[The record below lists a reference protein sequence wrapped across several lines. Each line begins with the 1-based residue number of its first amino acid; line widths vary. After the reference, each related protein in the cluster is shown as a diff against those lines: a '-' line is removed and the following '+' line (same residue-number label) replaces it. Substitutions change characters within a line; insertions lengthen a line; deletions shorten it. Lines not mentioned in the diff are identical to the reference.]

1 VRRTHPLLLILGLVG
16 LILLGRE
23 AWLYASAHPVIVGVG
38 ALAATGVGV
47 FVLSRRH
54 RMRRTI
60 AATDGMTGAQFEH
73 YVAGLMRRSG
83 FRAVRVTGRTA
94 DLGADIVASTSDG
107 RRVVVQ
113 CKRYAGNVG
122 SPHVQRLNGTAWTI
136 HGAQVTM
143 LVTTGRITANAREL
157 AGRCGIV
164 LVDRD
169 ALATWASTGNL
180 GRLLSPRR

>member
-1 VRRTHPLLLILGLVG
+1 LLLAVGLAG
-16 LILLGRE
+16 LILLGWE
-23 AWLYASAHPVIVGVG
+23 AWLYASAHPVIVGAAGAAVAAAG
-38 ALAATGVGV
+38 ALM
-47 FVLSRRH
+47 FRRRY

-60 AATDGMTGAQFEH
+60 SATDGMTGAQFEH
-73 YVAGLMRRSG
+73 YVAGLMRRTG

-94 DLGADIVASTSDG
+94 DLGADILASTSDG

-136 HGAQVTM
+136 HGAQITM

-169 ALATWASTGNL
+169 ALAAWASTGNL
-180 GRLLSPRR
+180 GLLPVP

>member
-1 VRRTHPLLLILGLVG
+1 MRRTHPLLLILGRVG
-16 LILLGRE
+16 LILLVRE